1 MNIESSEMMKMSAS
15 RDWGR
20 GFLILRRP
28 ERAVSKDEETPR
40 SDTLLPRASR
50 RLLRRL
56 LSMRAKAPHSRD
68 HRVID
73 LMGTGDVRL

>member
-1 MNIESSEMMKMSAS
+1 MKIESSRAMKMSAS
-15 RDWGR
+15 RDRGR

-28 ERAVSKDEETPR
+28 ERA
-40 SDTLLPRASR
+40 SR
-50 RLLRRL
+50 RR

-73 LMGTGDVRL
+73 LLGTGDVRL

>member
-1 MNIESSEMMKMSAS
+1 MKIESSRAMKMSAS
-15 RDWGR
+15 RDRGR
-20 GFLILRRP
+20 GFLIPRRP
-28 ERAVSKDEETPR
+28 E
-40 SDTLLPRASR
+40 RASR

>member
-1 MNIESSEMMKMSAS
+1 MKIESSRVMKMSA
-15 RDWGR
+15 RDR
-20 GFLILRRP
+20 DKDLLILKRP
-28 ERAVSKDEETPR
+28 AGVVSKDEETFR
-40 SDTLLPRASR
+40 SDIPRPRAWR

-73 LMGTGDVRL
+73 LMGTGDVRV

>member
-1 MNIESSEMMKMSAS
+1 MKIESSRAVKMSAS
-15 RDWGR
+15 TDWGR

-28 ERAVSKDEETPR
+28 ERA
-40 SDTLLPRASR
+40 SR

-56 LSMRAKAPHSRD
+56 LSMSAKAPHSRD
-68 HRVID
+68 HHVID